1 MWVNCQELYGRNLL
15 DNQKF
20 QDNQLLSFGL
30 FLPADQLSIERYS
43 LSPTV
48 SRQTGILQITHVE
61 DIFKDELIVLEEHP
75 SLIFCSF

>member
-30 FLPADQLSIERYS
+30 FLSADQLSIERYS